1 MRRLL
6 RYLSVNQVM
15 KDIADVNGVM
25 SVKRFVIT
33 TIMAGGSVFGACMLY
48 RINYILSLLVMVMAL
63 LLIPGLVRGYFKE
76 RYDAARFS
84 DVDIYLHQISYS
96 FTRTPKINM
105 ALRDVY
111 EISSGNLKECIG
123 KALEELQYGMGDR
136 VYDDAL
142 KIIEE
147 EYDCTRI
154 RTLHKFIISVEE
166 KGGRYA
172 GAMEVLLEDFDRWV
186 NNVYRYQEEIHKI
199 KRDISVGIII
209 SMVLAMLTTIMCN
222 MLNMFSD
229 KTVSITDSVAYQS
242 AAVVFVILCMSFF
255 TYTRKHYRFDW
266 LGKSRT
272 DKQIVYDYNIV
283 FKSDVWRLTIKL
295 LPVWL
300 VLIIA
305 MAVLFIFNMKLPA
318 VCMLAIIIVLVST
331 PFLQKKGAQRRVKN
345 DLYLGFTE
353 WLREL
358 SVNLENKPLLSAV
371 EDTYDCCPVIM
382 KEPLEKFI
390 CDIENNPSDVMP
402 YYGFLGEFGVI
413 DIQAAVRMLYS
424 IGELEQDSMS
434 ATINAIVRRNYELSD
449 KAELTRYMDST
460 SMMRFSEYVPTFFV
474 ALKMA
479 VDMMLVVTMYL

>member
-1 MRRLL
+1 M
-6 RYLSVNQVM
+6 
-15 KDIADVNGVM
+15 
-25 SVKRFVIT
+25 
-33 TIMAGGSVFGACMLY
+33 
-48 RINYILSLLVMVMAL
+48 
-63 LLIPGLVRGYFKE
+63 
-76 RYDAARFS
+76 
-84 DVDIYLHQISYS
+84 
-96 FTRTPKINM
+96 
-105 ALRDVY
+105 
-111 EISSGNLKECIG
+111 
-123 KALEELQYGMGDR
+123 
-136 VYDDAL
+136 
-142 KIIEE
+142 
-147 EYDCTRI
+147 
-154 RTLHKFIISVEE
+154 
-166 KGGRYA
+166 
-172 GAMEVLLEDFDRWV
+172 
-186 NNVYRYQEEIHKI
+186 YRYQEEIRKI

-272 DKQIVYDYNIV
+272 DKQIMYDYNIV

-300 VLIIA
+300 ILIIA
-305 MAVLFIFNMKLPA
+305 MAMLFIFDMKLPA

>member
-1 MRRLL
+1 MRRVLK
-6 RYLSVNQVM
+6 YLSVNQII
-15 KDIADVNGVM
+15 KDISDVNGVM
-25 SVKRFVIT
+25 SVKRFIIT
-33 TIMAGGSVFGACMLY
+33 TVMAGGVVFGACMLY
-48 RINYILSLLVMVMAL
+48 RVNYVLSALVMIMAVL
-63 LLIPGLVRGYFKE
+63 MVPGFVRGYFKE

-96 FTRTPKINM
+96 FMRTPKINL
-105 ALRDVY
+105 ALKDVY
-111 EISSGNLKECIG
+111 EISSGSLKQCIER
-123 KALEELQYGMGDR
+123 ALDELQYGMGDR
-136 VYDDAL
+136 VYNDAL

-147 EYDCTRI
+147 EYGCARI

-186 NNVYRYQEEIHKI
+186 NNVYRYQEEIRKI
-199 KRDISVGIII
+199 KRDISAGIII

-229 KTVSITDSVAYQS
+229 RTVSITDSAAYQCT
-242 AAVVFVILCMSFF
+242 AVVFVILCMMFF
-255 TYTRKHYRFDW
+255 AYTRKHYRFDW
-266 LGKSRT
+266 LGKGRT
-272 DKQIVYDYNIV
+272 DKQIMYDYNTV
-283 FKSDVWRLTIKL
+283 FKSDVRRLTMKL
-295 LPVWL
+295 LPVWM
-300 VLIIA
+300 VLIII
-305 MAVLFIFNMKLPA
+305 MAVLFMFNMKLPA
-318 VCMLAIIIVLVST
+318 VCVFAITLVLVST
-331 PFLQKKGAQRRVKN
+331 PFLQKRSAGRRVKN

-358 SVNLENKPLLSAV
+358 AVNLENKPLLSAV

-402 YYGFLGEFGVI
+402 YYGFLKEFGVT

-434 ATINAIVRRNYELSD
+434 ATINNIVRRNYELSD
-449 KAELTRYMDST
+449 KAEITRYMDST
-460 SMMRFSEYVPTFFV
+460 SMMRFSEYFPTFFV
-474 ALKMA
+474 AFKMS

>member
-1 MRRLL
+1 MRRVL

-25 SVKRFVIT
+25 SVRRFIIT
-33 TIMAGGSVFGACMLY
+33 TVMAGGAVFGACMLY
-48 RINYILSLLVMVMAL
+48 RVNYALSALVMIIAVLMV
-63 LLIPGLVRGYFKE
+63 PGLVREYFKE

-96 FTRTPKINM
+96 FIRTPKINL
-105 ALRDVY
+105 ALKDVY
-111 EISSGNLKECIG
+111 EISSGGLKECIG
-123 KALEELQYGMGDR
+123 RAMEELQYGMGDR
-136 VYDDAL
+136 VYNDAL

-147 EYDCTRI
+147 EYGCARI

-172 GAMEVLLEDFDRWV
+172 GAMDVLLEDFDRWV
-186 NNVYRYQEEIHKI
+186 NNVYRYQEEIRKI

-229 KTVSITDSVAYQS
+229 RAVSITDSAAYQC
-242 AAVVFVILCMSFF
+242 AAVLFVILCMMFF
-255 TYTRKHYRFDW
+255 AYTRKHYRFDW
-266 LGKSRT
+266 IGRGRT
-272 DKQIVYDYNIV
+272 DKQIMYDYNTV
-283 FKSDVWRLTIKL
+283 FKSDVWKLTIKL

-300 VLIIA
+300 VLIIVT
-305 MAVLFIFNMKLPA
+305 AVLFIFNMKLPA
-318 VCMLAIIIVLVST
+318 VCALAITIVLVCT
-331 PFLQKKGAQRRVKN
+331 PFLQKRGAGRRVKN
-345 DLYLGFTE
+345 DVYLGFTE

-358 SVNLENKPLLSAV
+358 AVNLENKPLLSAV

-402 YYGFLGEFGVI
+402 YYGFLKEFGVI

-474 ALKMA
+474 AFKMA